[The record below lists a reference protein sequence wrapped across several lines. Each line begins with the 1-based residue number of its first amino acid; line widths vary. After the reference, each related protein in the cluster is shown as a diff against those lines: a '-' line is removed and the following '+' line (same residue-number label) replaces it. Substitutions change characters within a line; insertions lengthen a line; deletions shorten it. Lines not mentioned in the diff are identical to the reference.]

1 MRGDCNTSSGG
12 EWLTTASFA
21 AVAGVTERAARKAQA
36 RAFEGRLWRGRALIV
51 RKVPSRGGAGGC
63 AYEVLAESVHGDAD
77 GGPPAVSAAS
87 PTTAVPAAVVPAAA
101 VPPARSLAAPPPAPQ
116 PSPTRAGALQRYEI
130 IRPVL
135 RHPPGSA
142 ERGRAT
148 REAAR
153 QAGVREQGIR
163 AWIAA
168 YDAGGVAALKRR
180 PREDRGRRRHTIS
193 AAWDSWA
200 ADAQLGDA
208 TKARIAADL
217 ERYVRSLWAATT
229 ELGARRIALLGS
241 DRLAELTEEAGFEG
255 GARRLKSVCKLSLR
269 FVRRD
274 SHHRAVAINDQ
285 DAKQWHDKHRP
296 RIQRTREGCLPM
308 GVVFGDVHHQDV
320 LLPRADGSTFTAK
333 LVAFLDWAT
342 NRVFVHPIFL
352 AKGEG
357 VRQEHVIEALIA
369 MTQHAGWGV
378 PQILYLDNGKE
389 YACLDRMA
397 DALQLVSQMRAL
409 DDAPGLVP
417 AAPQRFR
424 PIVKAMPYNA
434 AAKSIEPA
442 FKVLE
447 RGFFSLLPGWIGG
460 DRMAKKTANVG
471 REPIPYPHGREAF
484 LADLQTCMDAYHAT
498 PQTGAL
504 EGRTPNE
511 AFNAAVDA
519 GWQRMDIAR
528 GALLAAFGKDEFR
541 TLRQG
546 GFRYGR
552 RWYTHPALQELGAD
566 RRLHLRIPPFGDLP
580 EIPVMD
586 ACGREL
592 LCMAAANHRY
602 DVLDPEGARE
612 AGRRVARARAGV
624 AKLRADTDPVDVLE
638 AEARRAAREPPAA
651 TPRSA
656 GVIRLSDGMEA
667 VGRALEGAPAGRP
680 AVDDE
685 HEEISRER
693 ARALRASFL
702 RNVRATG

>member
-1 MRGDCNTSSGG
+1 MHGDNNMPSGG
-12 EWLTTASFA
+12 EWLTTAAFA
-21 AVAGVTERAARKAQA
+21 ATAGITERAARKALA
-36 RAFEGRLWRGRALIV
+36 RAFEGRPWRGRVLIA
-51 RKVPSRGGAGGC
+51 RKVPSQGGAAGWVF
-63 AYEVLAESVHGDAD
+63 EVLANSVHGDL
-77 GGPPAVSAAS
+77 PTVPAAP
-87 PTTAVPAAVVPAAA
+87 PTTAVP
-101 VPPARSLAAPPPAPQ
+101 PPPVPSLPTRAALQ
-116 PSPTRAGALQRYEI
+116 PSPTGAGILQRYEI

-135 RHPPGSA
+135 QHAPGSA
-142 ERGRAT
+142 ERGGAV
-148 REAAR
+148 REASR
-153 QAGVREQGIR
+153 RAGVRPQRVRE
-163 AWIAA
+163 WIAA
-168 YDAGGVAALKRR
+168 YEAGGVGALKRR
-180 PREDRGRRRHTIS
+180 PREDRGRRKHTIS

-200 ADAQLGDA
+200 DGVKLGDA

-229 ELGARRIALLGS
+229 ELGARRIALLAS
-241 DRLAELTEEAGFEG
+241 DKLAEFTEEAGFAG
-255 GARRLKSVCKLSLR
+255 DARRLKTTCKLSLR
-269 FVRRD
+269 FVRRN
-274 SHHRAVAINDQ
+274 SHYRASAIERQ
-285 DAKQWHDKHRP
+285 DAKQWHDRHRP
-296 RIQRTREGCLPM
+296 RIRRTREGCLPM

-342 NRVFVHPIFL
+342 NRVFVHPVFL
-352 AKGEG
+352 AKGES
-357 VRQEHVIEALIA
+357 VRQEHVIEAFIA
-369 MTQHAGWGV
+369 MTQDSGWGV
-378 PQILYLDNGKE
+378 PEILYLDNGKE
-389 YACLDRMA
+389 YGCLDRMA

-417 AAPQRFR
+417 ATPQRPC

-434 AAKSIEPA
+434 AAKPIEPA

-471 REPIPYPHGREAF
+471 RAPIPYLRGEEAF
-484 LADLQTCMDAYHAT
+484 LADLQTCMRAYHAT

-504 EGRTPNE
+504 GGRTANE

-546 GFRYGR
+546 GFRYGS

-586 ACGREL
+586 ECGREL
-592 LCMAAANHRY
+592 LCMAAANRRY

-612 AGRRVARARAGV
+612 ASRRVARARGGV
-624 AKLRADTDPVDVLE
+624 AKLRADTDPVDVLG
-638 AEARRAAREPPAA
+638 AEARRAARE
-651 TPRSA
+651 
-656 GVIRLSDGMEA
+656 E
-667 VGRALEGAPAGRP
+667 PAGPLAARP
-680 AVDDE
+680 
-685 HEEISRER
+685 RR
-693 ARALRASFL
+693 
-702 RNVRATG
+702 